1 MLELRNVSYRVDN
14 RQIIN
19 NINLKIKAGET
30 IAIVGPSGSGKS
42 TLLRLINNLISPTE
56 GELYFNNQAYE
67 NINPEKL
74 RMEISYLLQESD
86 LFDSTIGDNLAFPAQ
101 IRNDKFNRKRAK
113 SLLKSVG
120 LSHYSFDT
128 SVNHLSG
135 GERQRVTIARQL
147 MYTPKVLLLDEA
159 TSALDVHNSE
169 KIESL
174 IFKLAD
180 EGITIL
186 WITHSN
192 DQSMRHFQKRIRIV
206 DGQIEKEEEL

>member
-1 MLELRNVSYRVDN
+1 MLELRNVSYRIDN

-19 NINLKIKAGET
+19 SINLKIKAGET

-120 LSHYSFDT
+120 LGHYSFDT
-128 SVNHLSG
+128 SVNLSITPACRIFTVSFSTWKCWYLLFICLCHRRLLNG
-135 GERQRVTIARQL
+135 KQTNRPYTYKKKQRVPIQYLFHCSTYPPFNPSIWFL
-147 MYTPKVLLLDEA
+147 KY
-159 TSALDVHNSE
+159 
-169 KIESL
+169 
-174 IFKLAD
+174 
-180 EGITIL
+180 
-186 WITHSN
+186 
-192 DQSMRHFQKRIRIV
+192 
-206 DGQIEKEEEL
+206 

>member
-1 MLELRNVSYRVDN
+1 MLELRNVSYQVDN

-19 NINLKIKAGET
+19 NINLKIEAGET
-30 IAIVGPSGSGKS
+30 IAIVGPSGSGES
-42 TLLRLINNLISPTE
+42 TLLRLMNNLISPTE
-56 GELYFNNQAYE
+56 GELYFNNQVYE
-67 NINPEKL
+67 DISPEKL

-86 LFDSTIGDNLAFPAQ
+86 LFESTIGDNLAFPAQ

-113 SLLKSVG
+113 ALLKSVG
-120 LSHYSFDT
+120 LGHYNFDT

-147 MYTPKVLLLDEA
+147 MYKPKVLLLDEA

-174 IFKLAD
+174 IFKLAE
-180 EGITIL
+180 EGTTIL